1 PNVGIDIA
9 TTRLSRIVC
18 IQMTFATLC
27 GCCERAGSEEGEMV
41 TAKLH
46 GVELVRGQKWT
57 VRVTAYGTTLIFPF
71 EAEQYARSYADGQA
85 FRLGVEVVE
94 LKDCA

>member
-1 PNVGIDIA
+1 
-9 TTRLSRIVC
+9 
-18 IQMTFATLC
+18 MTFATLSSVAS
-27 GCCERAGSEEGEMV
+27 RIEEGEMV

-57 VRVTAYGTTLIFPF
+57 VRVTAYGTTLTFPF

-85 FRLGVEVVE
+85 FRLGVQVVE
-94 LKDCA
+94 SKGCA

>member
-1 PNVGIDIA
+1 MA
-9 TTRLSRIVC
+9 K
-18 IQMTFATLC
+18 
-27 GCCERAGSEEGEMV
+27 
-41 TAKLH
+41 AKLH

-85 FRLGVEVVE
+85 FRLGVDVVE